1 MKKILLIVLI
11 VLLIGAGVGGTIY
24 FYIQNKNQIEQ
35 NAKLMEQNAQV
46 QAQLAQIGTMTTVFQ
61 VASKQKSGAEI
72 KENDLI
78 EVSVPTSS
86 LSDNA
91 VLNKADIVGKFYKID
106 TNTGTTITTDLLME
120 QSDEVLKYTRD
131 IPLSYLPVGT
141 KEGDYL
147 DFRMLFSTGEEY
159 QVISHKRI
167 EKILGNIIS
176 VKMSEEELQVYN
188 AAMIDYGIYQSKGLV
203 FYVTKYLEPGN
214 ATDTLAYYPVQH
226 EAESM
231 IMYNPNVKDYT
242 RCVNPKLRDHIDY
255 SLGLLQIPANGNIGS
270 SVSSHFN
277 AEAAAIMGAAQ
288 MAEEKEKEAKEGSIP
303 LDGSE
308 SKEDSSTAEDLNKAT
323 GDAVDSIGESADKLV
338 NDSGSGSTSKDNN
351 EIE

>member
-11 VLLIGAGVGGTIY
+11 VLLVGAGVGGTIY

-188 AAMIDYGIYQSKGLV
+188 AAMIDYGIYQSK
-203 FYVTKYLEPGN
+203 
-214 ATDTLAYYPVQH
+214 
-226 EAESM
+226 AESM

-323 GDAVDSIGESADKLV
+323 GDAMDSIGESADKLV
-338 NDSGSGSTSKDNN
+338 NDSESGSTSKDNN